1 MKQSGLLDDASAN
14 VLGLEWLIA
23 AIAPVSPYGER
34 LFAELH
40 PFANGEGGQAE
51 ARARTIAQLAARLE
65 DDLLETVRAVLRD
78 LPDAAGAIARA
89 SMGDVLDDPHFL
101 ELRRFCATIG
111 RIDELLEGLYRP
123 GISNAAIRAVGA
135 ALEIGTRKKVD
146 FYLDDGFDPQLAVAR
161 DRLRRE
167 QAELDASRGRESE
180 RAVRE
185 LGREEISGEQFIVMR
200 DELRAALP
208 AGIRVVREA
217 PTYLLCALEYGELSQ
232 A

>member
-135 ALEIGTRKKVD
+135 ALEIGTRKEVD
-146 FYLDDGFDPQLAVAR
+146 FYLDDGVRSAAR
-161 DRLRRE
+161 DCTRS
-167 QAELDASRGRESE
+167 SRGASKPNSTR
-180 RAVRE
+180 
-185 LGREEISGEQFIVMR
+185 
-200 DELRAALP
+200 RAAARASAPYASLGVTRLP
-208 AGIRVVREA
+208 ASS
-217 PTYLLCALEYGELSQ
+217 LS
-232 A
+232 